1 MNLEKAWAVHW
12 VEGKFILE
20 RTVTCSVAAV
30 KSSKCGHGF
39 SHLELLWQDD
49 MYDGVARLLVI
60 FSDTPSDVTPPP
72 LWLGGTFSTDFSQ
85 YQGGSSRW
93 SCSMAEL

>member
-1 MNLEKAWAVHW
+1 M
-12 VEGKFILE
+12 
-20 RTVTCSVAAV
+20 TCSVAAV
-30 KSSKCGHGF
+30 KSLLKCGHGF

-72 LWLGGTFSTDFSQ
+72 LWLGGTFTVLTFPLSKVAAAD
-85 YQGGSSRW
+85 GRAPW
-93 SCSMAEL
+93 LNCSHNTLETLNLNSLNET